1 MPLPVMANYFPF
13 LMMGENLIIA
23 VSYVLIGSGITYG
36 IWRNRQAGINPVIV
50 AVASIFYSCAL
61 GHSMHGLGMLGLPNA
76 LGWQVA
82 ADLITVVVAIRFLTY
97 YESFNVLAQIGQI
110 VAAKAELESENI
122 LLQETLDQLK
132 QTQTQLIQ
140 AEKMSSLGQLV
151 AGVAHEINNPV
162 NFIHGNLCHVQQ
174 YAHDLLDFIQLY
186 QAHYP
191 NPCSDIK
198 SEAEDIDLAFIQA
211 DLPKSLESMAMGTNR
226 IRQIVLSLRNFS
238 RMDEAEFKAVDI
250 HDGIESTLLIL
261 QHRLLN
267 SSRQAPIQIIRDYDE
282 IPLIDC
288 YPGPMNQVLM
298 NILSNAIDALEE
310 DDAQRS
316 LKDKADNVHRITV
329 STTIEQ
335 SEWLKISISDNG
347 IGMSESVKSKIFD
360 PFFTTKA
367 IGKGTGMGMP
377 ISYKIVTEKH
387 GGKLDCFS
395 TPGEG
400 TEFVIQ
406 IPIQQADHH
415 VTA

>member
-1 MPLPVMANYFPF
+1 
-13 LMMGENLIIA
+13 
-23 VSYVLIGSGITYG
+23 
-36 IWRNRQAGINPVIV
+36 
-50 AVASIFYSCAL
+50 
-61 GHSMHGLGMLGLPNA
+61 
-76 LGWQVA
+76 
-82 ADLITVVVAIRFLTY
+82 
-97 YESFNVLAQIGQI
+97 
-110 VAAKAELESENI
+110 
-122 LLQETLDQLK
+122 
-132 QTQTQLIQ
+132 
-140 AEKMSSLGQLV
+140 
-151 AGVAHEINNPV
+151 
-162 NFIHGNLCHVQQ
+162 
-174 YAHDLLDFIQLY
+174 
-186 QAHYP
+186 
-191 NPCSDIK
+191 
-198 SEAEDIDLAFIQA
+198 
-211 DLPKSLESMAMGTNR
+211 
-226 IRQIVLSLRNFS
+226 
-238 RMDEAEFKAVDI
+238 
-250 HDGIESTLLIL
+250 
-261 QHRLLN
+261 
-267 SSRQAPIQIIRDYDE
+267 
-282 IPLIDC
+282 
-288 YPGPMNQVLM
+288 MNQVLM

-335 SEWLKISISDNG
+335 SDWLKISISDNG